1 MTTQD
6 FRKIHLQSKT
16 IETVSLVEPEKY
28 LLDNGVPVY
37 LINAGTQEIVKID
50 LIFDAGSRLQDQSLQ
65 AQFTSKCLIEGTESF
80 DSKTIA
86 EIVDFYGAY
95 LKPSV
100 TRDDAEISL
109 YSLNK
114 HLEKLLPVFAEVAL
128 QPTFPEHEVQTM
140 VQKLRQEYLV
150 NMEKGSFIA
159 QQHFSPLI
167 HGKLHPYGKTMVL
180 GDYENINSQVLH
192 QFFTGFYKTAGFKI
206 IVSGKVNNG
215 LIKLLNRYFGQH
227 KVTFEEHVIENLT
240 NTPSGIPKHFIE
252 KGDALQSALRIGK
265 ATINKHHPDF
275 LPFMVVNTILG
286 GYFGSRLMTNIREDK
301 GYTYGIGSGL
311 GSFKH
316 AGMFFIG
323 SEVGNDVTEKA
334 IEQIFI
340 EIEKLKSEP
349 VKADELSLVKNY
361 LLGTFLRS
369 ADGPFALA
377 DLFKATLD
385 YDMDMRYYDTFLHTV
400 KNITIKDIQEIAV
413 KYLQTD
419 SMITLVVGNPV
430 NKE

>member
-6 FRKIHLQSKT
+6 FRKIHPQSKA

-28 LLDNGVPVY
+28 ILDNGIPVY
-37 LINAGTQEIVKID
+37 LINAGTQEVVKID
-50 LIFDAGSRLQDQSLQ
+50 LIFDAGSKLQDFPLQ
-65 AQFTSKCLIEGTESF
+65 AQFTSKCLVEGTDSF

-86 EIVDFYGAY
+86 ETVDFYGAY

-100 TRDDAEISL
+100 SRDDAAVSL
-109 YSLNK
+109 FSLNK
-114 HLEKLLPVFAEVAL
+114 HLEHLMPVFAEVAL
-128 QPTFPEHEVQTM
+128 SPKFPDHEIQTM

-150 NMEKGSFIA
+150 NMEKVSFIA
-159 QQHFSPLI
+159 QQQFSALVY
-167 HGKLHPYGKTMVL
+167 GNQHPYGKTMDIV
-180 GDYENINSQVLH
+180 DYENISQQILQV
-192 QFFTGFYKTAGFKI
+192 FYAKFYKTSGFKI

-215 LIKLLNRYFGQH
+215 LIKMLNQFFGQH
-227 KVTFEEHVIENLT
+227 QVVFGENIPGGLTIKPSETLEHYSV
-240 NTPSGIPKHFIE
+240 KD
-252 KGDALQSALRIGK
+252 DALQSAVRIGN
-265 ATINKHHPDF
+265 ATINKTHPDF

-311 GSFKH
+311 ASLNH
-316 AGMFFIG
+316 AGMFFIA
-323 SEVGNDVTEKA
+323 SEVGNDVTGKA

-340 EIEKLKSEP
+340 EIEKLRSEP
-349 VKADELSLVKNY
+349 VKAEELSLVKNY

-385 YDMDMRYYDTFLHTV
+385 YGMDMSYYDSFLHTV
-400 KNITIKDIQEIAV
+400 KNITIKDIQDIAV
-413 KYLQTD
+413 KYLQPD
-419 SMITLVVGNPV
+419 SMIRLVVG
-430 NKE
+430 KK

>member
-6 FRKIHLQSKT
+6 FRKIHPQSKA

-28 LLDNGVPVY
+28 ILDNGIPVY
-37 LINAGTQEIVKID
+37 LINAGTQEVVKID
-50 LIFDAGSRLQDQSLQ
+50 LIFDAGSKLQDFPLQ
-65 AQFTSKCLIEGTESF
+65 AQFTSKCLVEGTDSF

-86 EIVDFYGAY
+86 ETVDFYGAY

-100 TRDDAEISL
+100 SRDDAAVSL
-109 YSLNK
+109 FSLNK
-114 HLEKLLPVFAEVAL
+114 HLEHLMPVFAEVAL
-128 QPTFPEHEVQTM
+128 SPKFPDHEIQTM

-150 NMEKGSFIA
+150 NMEKVSFIA
-159 QQHFSPLI
+159 QQQFSALVY
-167 HGKLHPYGKTMVL
+167 GNQHPYGKTMDIV
-180 GDYENINSQVLH
+180 DYENISQQIL
-192 QFFTGFYKTAGFKI
+192 QKFYAKFYKTSGLKI

-215 LIKLLNRYFGQH
+215 LIKMLNQFFGQH
-227 KVTFEEHVIENLT
+227 QVVFGENIPGGLTIKPSETLEHYSV
-240 NTPSGIPKHFIE
+240 KD
-252 KGDALQSALRIGK
+252 DALQSAVRIGN
-265 ATINKHHPDF
+265 ATINKTHPDF

-311 GSFKH
+311 ASLNH
-316 AGMFFIG
+316 AGMFFIA
-323 SEVGNDVTEKA
+323 SEVGNDVTGKA

-340 EIEKLKSEP
+340 EIEKLRSEP
-349 VKADELSLVKNY
+349 VKAEELSLVKNY

-385 YDMDMRYYDTFLHTV
+385 YGMDMSYYDSFLHTV
-400 KNITIKDIQEIAV
+400 KNITIKDIQDIAV
-413 KYLQTD
+413 KYLQPD
-419 SMITLVVGNPV
+419 SMIRLVVG
-430 NKE
+430 KK

>member
-6 FRKIHLQSKT
+6 FRKTHPQSKA

-28 LLDNGVPVY
+28 MLDNGVPVY

-80 DSKTIA
+80 DSKTLA

-114 HLEKLLPVFAEVAL
+114 HLEKLMPVFAEVAL

-159 QQHFSPLI
+159 QQQFSGLVF
-167 HGKLHPYGKTMVL
+167 GEQHPYGKTMVVS
-180 GDYENINSQVLH
+180 DYENINSSVLKR
-192 QFFTGFYKTAGFKI
+192 FYGKFYKTSAFKI

-215 LIKLLNRYFGQH
+215 LIKMLNQYFGQH
-227 KVTFEEHVIENLT
+227 QVLSTEHLPQGLIISPT
-240 NTPSGIPKHFIE
+240 AIPEHFIE
-252 KGDALQSALRIGK
+252 KDNALQSAVRIGN
-265 ATINKHHPDF
+265 ATINKKHSDF
-275 LPFMVVNTILG
+275 IPLTIVNTIFG

-311 GSFKH
+311 ASFQH

-349 VKADELSLVKNY
+349 VKAEELSLVKNY

-385 YDMDMRYYDTFLHTV
+385 YGMDMRYYDTFLHTV

>member
-6 FRKIHLQSKT
+6 FRKIHPQSKA

-50 LIFDAGSRLQDQSLQ
+50 LIFNAGSKMQDIPLQ
-65 AQFTSKCLIEGTESF
+65 AQFTSKCLVEGTESF

-86 EIVDFYGAY
+86 ETVDFYGAY

-100 TRDDAEISL
+100 SKDDASVSL

-114 HLEKLLPVFAEVAL
+114 HLAQLMPVFAEVAL
-128 QPTFPEHEVQTM
+128 KPSFPGHEIATM

-150 NMEKGSFIA
+150 NIEKGSFIA
-159 QQHFSPLI
+159 QQQFSGLI
-167 HGKLHPYGKTMVL
+167 FGNQHPYGKSMVL
-180 GDYENINSQVLH
+180 KDYENINSPVLNK
-192 QFFTGFYKTAGFKI
+192 FFDKFYKTSAFKI

-215 LIKLLNRYFGQH
+215 LIKMLNQYFGQH
-227 KVTFEEHVIENLT
+227 KVIFEEYLPAGLFIS
-240 NTPSGIPKHFIE
+240 PSSLAEHFTA
-252 KGDALQSALRIGK
+252 KDDALQSALRIGK
-265 ATINKHHPDF
+265 ATINKKHNDF

-311 GSFKH
+311 ASLTH
-316 AGMFFIG
+316 AGMFFIA
-323 SEVGNDVTEKA
+323 SEVGNEVTGKA

-340 EIEKLKSEP
+340 EIEKLRNEP
-349 VKADELSLVKNY
+349 VKDEELSLVKNY

-385 YDMDMRYYDTFLHTV
+385 YGLDMSYYDTFLHTV
-400 KNITIKDIQEIAV
+400 KNITIKDIQDIAV
-413 KYLQTD
+413 KYLQPD
-419 SMITLVVGNPV
+419 SMIRLVVGKQANSG
-430 NKE
+430 

>member
-6 FRKIHLQSKT
+6 FRKIHPQSKA

-28 LLDNGVPVY
+28 ILDNGIPVY
-37 LINAGTQEIVKID
+37 LINAGTQEVVKID
-50 LIFDAGSRLQDQSLQ
+50 LIFDAGSKLQDFPLQ
-65 AQFTSKCLIEGTESF
+65 AQFTSKCLVEGTDSF

-86 EIVDFYGAY
+86 ETVDFYGAY

-100 TRDDAEISL
+100 SRDDAAVSL
-109 YSLNK
+109 FSLNK
-114 HLEKLLPVFAEVAL
+114 HLEHLMPVFAEVAL
-128 QPTFPEHEVQTM
+128 SPKFPDHEIQTM

-150 NMEKGSFIA
+150 NMEKVSFIA
-159 QQHFSPLI
+159 QQQFSALVY
-167 HGKLHPYGKTMVL
+167 GNQHPYGKTMDIV
-180 GDYENINSQVLH
+180 DYENISQQILQV
-192 QFFTGFYKTAGFKI
+192 FYAKFYKTSGFKI

-215 LIKLLNRYFGQH
+215 LIKMLNQFFGQH
-227 KVTFEEHVIENLT
+227 QVVFGENIPGGLTIKPSETLEHYSV
-240 NTPSGIPKHFIE
+240 KD
-252 KGDALQSALRIGK
+252 DALQSAVRIGN
-265 ATINKHHPDF
+265 ATINKTHRDF

-311 GSFKH
+311 ASLNH
-316 AGMFFIG
+316 AGMFFIA
-323 SEVGNDVTEKA
+323 SEVGNDVTGKA

-340 EIEKLKSEP
+340 EIEKLRSEP
-349 VKADELSLVKNY
+349 VKAEELSLVKNY

-385 YDMDMRYYDTFLHTV
+385 YGMDMSYYDSFLHTV
-400 KNITIKDIQEIAV
+400 KNITIKDIQDIAV
-413 KYLQTD
+413 KYLQPD
-419 SMITLVVGNPV
+419 SMIRLVVG
-430 NKE
+430 KK

>member
-6 FRKIHLQSKT
+6 FRKIHPQSKA

-28 LLDNGVPVY
+28 ILDNGIPVY
-37 LINAGTQEIVKID
+37 LINAGTQEVVKID
-50 LIFDAGSRLQDQSLQ
+50 LIFDAGSKLQDFPLQ
-65 AQFTSKCLIEGTESF
+65 AQFTSKCLVEGTDSF

-86 EIVDFYGAY
+86 ETVDFYGAY

-100 TRDDAEISL
+100 SRDDAAVSL
-109 YSLNK
+109 FSLNK
-114 HLEKLLPVFAEVAL
+114 HLEHLMPVFAEVAL
-128 QPTFPEHEVQTM
+128 SPKFPDHEIQTM

-150 NMEKGSFIA
+150 NMEKVSFIA
-159 QQHFSPLI
+159 QQQFSALVY
-167 HGKLHPYGKTMVL
+167 GNQHPYGKTMDIV
-180 GDYENINSQVLH
+180 DYENISQQIL
-192 QFFTGFYKTAGFKI
+192 QKFYAKFYKTSGLKI

-215 LIKLLNRYFGQH
+215 LIKMLNQFFGQH
-227 KVTFEEHVIENLT
+227 QVVFGENIPGGLTIKPSETLEHYSV
-240 NTPSGIPKHFIE
+240 KD
-252 KGDALQSALRIGK
+252 DALQSAVRIGN
-265 ATINKHHPDF
+265 ATINKTHRDF

-311 GSFKH
+311 ASLNH
-316 AGMFFIG
+316 AGMFFIA
-323 SEVGNDVTEKA
+323 SEVGNDVTGKA

-340 EIEKLKSEP
+340 EIEKLRSEP
-349 VKADELSLVKNY
+349 VKAEELSLVKNY

-385 YDMDMRYYDTFLHTV
+385 YGMDMSYYDSFLHTV
-400 KNITIKDIQEIAV
+400 KNITIKDIQDIAV
-413 KYLQTD
+413 KYLQPD
-419 SMITLVVGNPV
+419 SMIRLVVG
-430 NKE
+430 KK